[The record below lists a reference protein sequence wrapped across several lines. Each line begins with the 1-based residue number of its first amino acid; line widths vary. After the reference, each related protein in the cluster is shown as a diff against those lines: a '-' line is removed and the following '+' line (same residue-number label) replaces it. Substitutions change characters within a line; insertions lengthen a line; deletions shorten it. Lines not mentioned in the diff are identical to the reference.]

1 MTFFYISQG
10 KNKCMSFPTMNC
22 TYIFGIVLLLVTI
35 VYTFN
40 SLSPLSVF
48 SQDPNTDYN
57 ASKSFYIPQTI
68 SKESQDFLKDFSQYA
83 SVLVTPSP
91 DNLKEWQSLNQQI
104 TPMFSDMSKPIVDMY
119 QPNISATE
127 LGGIKVIDIKPRNW
141 IDNDKVLV
149 FVHGGGFTSLSAN
162 STLGFTVPVANK
174 TGLHVISIDYT
185 LAPTSKWNQTT
196 DEILSV
202 IQALVQDKGY
212 SMSDIAMYGD
222 SAGGNLV
229 AGSVLKMRDTGMGI
243 PAAIVLWSP
252 WVDLTGKG
260 DSYITLEGDDPFSS
274 YNATLK
280 NMAGAYATQSEQEN
294 PYVSPIYGNFT
305 KGFPPTLLQIGTKEI
320 LLSDSVRFYQ
330 SLDQADI
337 PVKLDVYEGMPHV
350 FQGYM
355 FNTLESNIA
364 IDKMSDFLDEYLKT

>member
-1 MTFFYISQG
+1 MSLAPINCSLTFLG
-10 KNKCMSFPTMNC
+10 
-22 TYIFGIVLLLVTI
+22 LLLLAI
-35 VYTFN
+35 VAYIPN
-40 SLSPLSVF
+40 SFSPLTVF
-48 SQDPNTDYN
+48 GQDPNTDYN
-57 ASKSFYIPQTI
+57 ASKSIYIPQSI

-83 SVLVTPSP
+83 SILVTPSP

-104 TPMFSDMSKPIVDMY
+104 TPMFSEMSKPIVDLY
-119 QPNISATE
+119 QPNVSATN
-127 LGGIKVIDIKPRNW
+127 LGGVKVLDIKPRDWVN
-141 IDNDKVLV
+141 NGKVLV

-174 TGLHVISIDYT
+174 TGLQVISVDYN

-202 IQALVQDKGY
+202 VRALVKDKGY

-222 SAGGNLV
+222 SAGANLV
-229 AGSVLKMRDTGMGI
+229 AGSVLKMRDSGLGF
-243 PAAIVLWSP
+243 PSAIVLWSP

-280 NMAGAYATQSEQEN
+280 NMAGAYANLSDQEN
-294 PYVSPIYGNFT
+294 PYASPVYGNFT
-305 KGFPPTLLQIGTKEI
+305 KGFPPTLIQLGTKEI
-320 LLSDSVRFYQ
+320 LLSDSVRLYQ
-330 SLDQADI
+330 ALEQTDV
-337 PVKLDVYEGMPHV
+337 PVKLDIYEGMPHV

-355 FNTLESNIA
+355 FNTPESNLA
-364 IDKMSDFLDEYLKT
+364 INKMSNFLNEYLKN